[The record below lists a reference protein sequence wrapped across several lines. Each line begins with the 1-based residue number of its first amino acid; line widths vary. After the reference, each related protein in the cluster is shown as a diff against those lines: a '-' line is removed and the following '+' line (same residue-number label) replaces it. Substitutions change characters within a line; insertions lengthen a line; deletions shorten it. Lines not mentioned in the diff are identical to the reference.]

1 MDETQDVW
9 KVDPHKTKLTK
20 DDPEKTVT
28 KPREDK
34 QRCLLKKKQK
44 ATEKQGLQRKL
55 ARCSRM

>member
-34 QRCLLKKKQK
+34 QRCLLKKNKNKKLQK
-44 ATEKQGLQRKL
+44 NKVSKEN
-55 ARCSRM
+55 